1 MAAVNPIKQIGDAS
15 ASPIVYSSVKCPS
28 SYTYRLQDVSAP
40 GAGRTEDME
49 MQKMRLGQKVKIDL
63 EWAACTTAEL
73 SAILQAFNPEYVS
86 VEFLDPYANGFSTK
100 TFYVGDRASPL
111 YNATNGLWEKVSFN
125 IIER

>member
-1 MAAVNPIKQIGDAS
+1 MAAVNPIKFVDGYA
-15 ASPIVYSSVKCPS
+15 VKCPS

-63 EWAACTTAEL
+63 SWSACTTAEV

-86 VEFLDPYANGFSTK
+86 VEYLDPYANAWTTK

-111 YNATNGLWEKVSFN
+111 YNATSGLWENVTFN